1 MKKISN
7 IEQLKKWMINRSTDS
22 IRCRIYGVQAYGISK
37 HEYNVIV
44 EYAKQGGR
52 YYFIDRDGN
61 RFLASRY
68 EDAERVAGEIIE
80 NVQAAFNIAIDLTR
94 EFMTTGKVNV
104 DSELIDLFLEL
115 CDVSGLEYESRKFHV
130 TDDGDSYTTYIL
142 KGDTIKAPEQTAQ
155 TSGEQIDET
164 AADEQDGE
172 QDNEN
177 SEQDNE
183 NGETAASCEP
193 SQLAGILAKVKGS
206 ARKVCEK
213 VALIMALVL
222 VMAVT
227 FTALFGLIYFIPD
240 LLDLFG
246 IECGSWAAIALSLL
260 LFCTVIIDTCVFV
273 ELNTMAAI
281 DYFFPSLFG
290 SAQKPGFTKPFPF
303 WYRLVKESI

>member
-1 MKKISN
+1 MKKNN
-7 IEQLKKWMINRSTDS
+7 IKQLKKWMVNRSTDS

-37 HEYNVIV
+37 YEYNVIV
-44 EYAKQGGR
+44 EFAKQGGR

-61 RFLASRY
+61 RFLASHY

-80 NVQAAFNIAIDLTR
+80 NVQAAFNVVIDLTR

-115 CDVSGLEYESRKFHV
+115 CDVSGLEYESRKFNV
-130 TDDGDSYTTYIL
+130 TDDGECFTTYIL
-142 KGDTIKAPEQTAQ
+142 KGGIIEAPEQ
-155 TSGEQIDET
+155 T

-172 QDNEN
+172 ND
-177 SEQDNE
+177 EQDNE
-183 NGETAASCEP
+183 GNENNEGNETATACEP
-193 SQLAGILAKVKGS
+193 SKLAGILAKVKGS

-227 FTALFGLIYFIPD
+227 FTAFFGLIYFLPD

-281 DYFFPSLFG
+281 DHFFPSLFG
-290 SAQKPGFTKPFPF
+290 AAQKPGFTKPFCF
-303 WYRLVKESI
+303 WYRLISESL